1 MGVKEW
7 GTQDGSSFMRIR
19 VLVDTSQPLCR
30 GRKICLEDGT
40 VGWVRFKY
48 ERLPNLCYWCGLL
61 THSNKDCDLW
71 VQSRG
76 SLIESDQQYGG
87 WLRAPSA
94 NSKKCLV
101 VRVEGSVG
109 LKAKEV
115 HSSSLARGEEMDTSE
130 IVVVDRCKE
139 NENQE
144 GLREEQPGSEVN
156 EVGPDP
162 MPEQNLNYQQN
173 FEDKLNEIDVELARF
188 DGNAVCEGSNGV
200 CEGVNAGIDV
210 DSGGFLT
217 ASVST
222 VQEKVGECV
231 TEIVVEN
238 GVLDETEVRGGP
250 VRTWK
255 QLAREKVALDKDSPP
270 LTVKRGIQDSLE
282 GLEDMVPKKR
292 RCANIKNKETVEA
305 GVQPRRGQ

>member
-1 MGVKEW
+1 MKEW

-30 GRKICLEDGT
+30 GRKICLEDGK

-61 THSNKDCDLW
+61 THSDKDCDLW

-76 SLIESDQQYGG
+76 SLTESDQQYGG
-87 WLRAPSA
+87 WLRASSA
-94 NSKKCLV
+94 NSKKCSV

-109 LKAKEV
+109 STDKEV

-144 GLREEQPGSEVN
+144 NLREEQPALKIN
-156 EVGPDP
+156 EVDPDP
-162 MPEQNLNYQQN
+162 MPEQNLKVQQN
-173 FEDKLNEIDVELARF
+173 FEDNLNEIDVELARF
-188 DGNAVCEGSNGV
+188 DSNAVCEGSNGV

-217 ASVST
+217 ASVGI
-222 VQEKVGECV
+222 VQEGVGFCV
-231 TEIVVEN
+231 TENVDAN
-238 GVLDETEVRGGP
+238 GVLDKTNVLGGP

-255 QLAREKVALDKDSPP
+255 RLAREKAALDKVNPP
-270 LTVKRGIQDSLE
+270 LIVKRGIQDNLE
-282 GLEDMVPKKR
+282 GLEELVPKKR
-292 RCANIKNKETVEA
+292 
-305 GVQPRRGQ
+305 